1 MVAINALIPQQ
12 RLSNGVPTS
21 VPFTYR
27 DGLTTLQLIE
37 CLRHN
42 LDALQA
48 YVDKVKGWAESES
61 DKTDVEISEINGHLA
76 SVDVQIEDI
85 ISKLGKLELTN
96 DIYDVTQGRFIDSV
110 DAMRDMYRELAV
122 FGARVNQMAT
132 VTTAQAAQHDCIT
145 WAVLGNR
152 EIFGDEEPRVT
163 PRPQNQRPTP
173 LPKSPEKGYIP
184 VDRATLPGREATY
197 FIVHEKEGE

>member
-1 MVAINALIPQQ
+1 MSVIDATSP
-12 RLSNGVPTS
+12 RYPVPVGVPTS

-48 YVDKVKGWAESES
+48 YVDEVKEWAKAVS
-61 DKTDVEISEINGHLA
+61 DRTDAEISEINEHLA
-76 SVDVQIEDI
+76 SVDVQLDDI
-85 ISKLGKLELTN
+85 VSKLGKLDLTN
-96 DIYDVTQGRFIDSV
+96 DVYDVTQGRHVDSV
-110 DAMRDMYRELAV
+110 DAMRNVYRELAV

-132 VTTAQAAQHDCIT
+132 MTTAQAAQHNCIT

-152 EIFGDEEPRVT
+152 EIFGHEEPRVT
-163 PRPQNQRPTP
+163 PR
-173 LPKSPEKGYIP
+173 EKGHDNSERSI
-184 VDRATLPGREATY
+184 
-197 FIVHEKEGE
+197 